1 MNDQS
6 SHLDNAAPPQATIL
20 SFGVRVMIADNNDG
34 GRSSLGAQCV
44 RFIKLTSPDL
54 IPAKRNEILRN
65 TRKTGRS
72 VGDPPHDP
80 CPPPE
85 K

>member
-1 MNDQS
+1 
-6 SHLDNAAPPQATIL
+6 
-20 SFGVRVMIADNNDG
+20 MIAGNHDG

-44 RFIKLTSPDL
+44 RFTELISDL

-85 K
+85 NPRRNHEEPSEPRNPD